1 MPAIA
6 ITTITNIIANLTMR
20 DQKFFSR
27 YRAPRVATPNLVAAQ
42 VDSYNS
48 LLTEGVKEI
57 FKEFTPIKDYSG
69 KKFDLEF
76 VRIELGQPK
85 FDEHYAKVQKMTL
98 DIPLRAI
105 VRLKN
110 KAQIIEK
117 EQEIF
122 LADFPVMTSHGTFII
137 NGVERVIVPQLARS
151 YGVFFTTDEVK
162 GKRHFGAKIIP
173 ARGAWIEIE
182 VDADGQLQVRIDRK
196 RKFPATSLLRVFGAG
211 SDAEIKA
218 LFAESEYGAKWA
230 AQALE
235 KDPAKSVDEAYI
247 EIHKRLR
254 DGDLATVANAREYIN
269 SIFGEDRYDLS
280 RVGRFRFNQR
290 FDKSL
295 DEKELTRKTLSLD
308 DIVTVLN
315 QTLELENDP
324 EAVEDNIDHLGS
336 RRVRYVGEM
345 LQQRLRVGLT
355 HMKRNIQDRM
365 STIDTDAT
373 MPQQFVNPRPLQAR
387 IKEFFTTNQLSQ
399 FMQQENALTEI
410 EHLRTLSALG
420 PGGLT
425 RERAGFEVRDVHPS
439 HYGRL
444 CPIHTPEGPNI
455 GLILRLSTFARV
467 NEFGMIETPYVKI
480 KNGKVT
486 NEIVYLNAAEEE
498 KQSIAHGATKVEND
512 MIVDEMVEA
521 RLNGAPV
528 RAPRNE
534 VNYMD
539 IAAEQP
545 FSIATSMIPFLEHD
559 DANRSL
565 MGSNMQKQSTPC
577 ILPEAPL
584 VATGM
589 EGRAALDTGRLII
602 AEEEGT
608 IVQADGRRIIVK
620 NTKGKETEYPLV
632 NFVRTNGFTALHQR
646 PTVSVGTKVQKGDL
660 LADTSSTDNGQLALG
675 QNCLVA
681 FMCWSGANYEDAII
695 ISERMVKNSKFS
707 SIHIEEFVC
716 NVRDTKLGEEETTH
730 DIPNVSE
737 TKLRNLDEE
746 GIIRV
751 GSEVRPGDILV
762 GKITP
767 KGETQ
772 LTPEERLL
780 RSIFGDK
787 ARDVKDSSLRMENG
801 KRGRIISIKVFSREA
816 GHQLE
821 SGIIKRIH
829 IEIAQLRTVS
839 VGDKLAGRHGNKGVI
854 SRILPEED
862 MPYMEDGRPVDV
874 ILTPLGVPSR
884 MNLGQILELHL
895 GLAANTLNYQAICP
909 PFAGATEG
917 EIREELKK
925 AGFQENGKM
934 KLYDGRTGDAF
945 EQDISVGYMY
955 ILKLH
960 HMVEDKIHMRSIGPY
975 SLITQQPL
983 GGKAQ
988 GGGQRFGEM
997 EVWGLLGYGA
1007 AYTLRE
1013 MLTVKSDDIAGRSA
1027 AFDAIVRGERISHHY
1042 APASFNVLLHTL
1054 RGLAL
1059 DVELMQNGSAL
1070 VNARKTPGAEVADF
1084 DALRI
1089 RPASPEKILEWS
1101 HGEVTKPETI
1111 NYRTQRPE
1119 KNSLFDEKIFGPERD
1134 YECYCGKYRGIRYK
1148 GIVCEKCGVEITRS
1162 IVRRERMGHVD
1173 LAVPVA
1179 HVWFLRAIPS
1189 RLSMALGVASGDLE
1203 KVVYFAGYMV
1213 TSVNKDEKTRICAE
1227 LDAEFKSKTKNLQDE
1242 KSKDKIKELFTEAK
1256 RDIESITLGAV
1267 LDEPR
1272 YHRYTIKYGAMFE
1285 AGIGAEAIFE
1295 LCKKLNLKQMIADA
1309 EVSLEKAGAAE
1320 REKTSK
1326 RLSILRGMERAN
1338 IRPEW
1343 MFLTRIPVI
1352 PPGLRPMVALDGGR
1366 HATSD
1371 ANDLYR
1377 RVINR
1382 NNRLKKLLEIHAP
1395 DVILRNEKRIL
1406 QEAVD
1411 ALIDNS
1417 IRHGG
1422 AAFSATTQA
1431 RTRPL
1436 KSLSD
1441 NLKGKHGLFRQNLLG
1456 KRVDYSGRSVIVVGP
1471 ELKLSQCGLPK
1482 HMALELFR
1490 PFVIGKL
1497 LEKELAYNI
1506 RGAGRLIDEGVP
1518 EVWAILE
1525 NIIKDKYVLLNRAP
1539 TLHRLGI
1546 QAFQPILIEGN
1557 AIQLHP
1563 LVCSAFNAD
1572 FDGDQMAVHVP
1583 LSPESQAEAREI
1595 MSATKNILKPGNG
1608 EAVVASKL
1616 LDILLGAYWMT
1627 KEVEGAMGENLAFP
1641 SPNAAILAY
1650 DYGRVGFQAK
1660 IKVMPSE
1667 KEKYAA
1673 FGGQIFETTVGRLL
1687 FNTVFPN
1694 DYPFINQAVDK
1705 KGLAKIIDNLIARYG
1720 LEKIPEIMD
1729 RIKNFG
1735 FRYVTQSGI
1744 TWSLDD
1750 IRIPEEKNG
1759 IVAVAQKKSEE
1770 IIRHW
1775 QEGLLSEEERY
1786 RMNIE
1791 VWHNAKADV
1800 EKLIPGTLVVNG
1812 PVSDMLKS
1820 GARGSVAQVTQMAG
1834 MKGLIASPTGDT
1846 IELPVTKSMKE
1857 GLSPIE
1863 YFLTTHGSRS
1873 GLASTALSTAKA
1885 GYLTR
1890 RLFDVAQDIVVT
1902 EEECGTTTGLTIRRE
1917 SASGIGTFL
1926 AKNIEGRFLA
1936 ADVEHDG
1943 KVEYKKG
1950 QFITSVDAKHIEE
1963 MGTPSVY
1970 VRSPVGCKS
1979 QQGVCVHCYGADL
1992 GTMKPVALGEAVGTV
2007 AAQAIGEPGT
2017 QLTMNIK
2024 HAGGAAS
2031 AAGDVTQG
2039 LPRVEEIFERRTP
2052 RNPAVV
2058 ATVSGE
2064 VVEIKNDGKEK
2075 VICVAP
2081 DLEHRKAGAKKDVIE
2096 YDLNYRRVPLVKV
2109 GEKIVK
2115 GQLITDGSADL
2126 SDLFK
2131 YAGKEKTQEYII
2143 KEVVKI
2149 YELQGASI
2157 SVKHLETIVRQMFS
2171 RVRITSPGATEF
2183 SNGDVISE
2191 NEFALINGETLDAAG
2206 EVSTAE
2212 PLVMGIL
2219 DVSLSR
2225 ASFLSAAS
2233 FQNTTRMLI
2242 RAAMYGSVDYL
2253 TGLKENVIIGRLIPA
2268 GTGFKGSPKE
2278 QLINRYGGQVTP
2290 EPVEVEKEVA

>member
-1 MPAIA
+1 
-6 ITTITNIIANLTMR
+6 MR
-20 DQKFFSR
+20 EQKTFSR
-27 YRAPRVATPNLVAAQ
+27 FRAPRVETPNLTEAQ
-42 VDSYNS
+42 TNSYKV
-48 LLTEGVKEI
+48 LMKDGVKEI
-57 FKEFTPIKDYSG
+57 FKEFTPIRDYSG

-76 VRIELGQPK
+76 VKIEIGEPK
-85 FDEHYAKVQKMTL
+85 FDEHYAKEQKMTL
-98 DIPLRAI
+98 DLPLRAI
-105 VRLKN
+105 VRLLN
-110 KAQIIEK
+110 KTTGESK

-122 LADFPVMTSHGTFII
+122 LADFPVMTSHGTFVI

-151 YGVFFTTDEVK
+151 YGVFFTAEEVK
-162 GKRHFGAKIIP
+162 GKRHFGAKLIP

-182 VDADGQLQVRIDRK
+182 AETDGGLAVRIDRK
-196 RKFPATSLLRVFGAG
+196 RKFPALSLLRVFGAG
-211 SDAEIKA
+211 SDEEIKKLFTTDMGKKFVEDA
-218 LFAESEYGAKWA
+218 LA
-230 AQALE
+230 
-235 KDPAKSVDEAYI
+235 KDPAKSIDDAYI

-269 SIFGEDRYDLS
+269 SIFGDERYDLS

-290 FDKSL
+290 FDLPL
-295 DEKELTRKTLSLD
+295 DEVSLARKTLSLED
-308 DIVTVLN
+308 LVTVFTN
-315 QTLELENDP
+315 ILELENDP
-324 EAVEDNIDHLGS
+324 NAVEDNIDHLGS

-399 FMQQENALTEI
+399 FMQQENALTEL

-455 GLILRLSTFARV
+455 GLILRLSTFARL
-467 NEFGMIETPYVKI
+467 NEFGMIETPYVKVDKGRI
-480 KNGKVT
+480 T
-486 NEIVYLNAAEEE
+486 TDIVYLNAAEEE
-498 KQSIAHGATKVEND
+498 KRSIAHGATK
-512 MIVDEMVEA
+512 IVDEKIADELVDARVGGEPTRIPRDDVE
-521 RLNGAPV
+521 L
-528 RAPRNE
+528 
-534 VNYMD
+534 MD
-539 IAAEQP
+539 VSAEQP
-545 FSIATSMIPFLEHD
+545 FSVATSMIPFLEHD
-559 DANRSL
+559 DANRAL
-565 MGSNMQKQSTPC
+565 MGSNMQKQATPC
-577 ILPEAPL
+577 IVPEAPL
-584 VATGM
+584 VGTGM
-589 EGRAALDTGRLII
+589 EARAAKDTGRLHI
-602 AEEEGT
+602 ALEDGLV
-608 IVQADGRRIIVK
+608 IQADGRKIIVK
-620 NTKGKETEYPLV
+620 NSKGKDTTYPLI

-646 PTVSVGTKVQKGDL
+646 PAVSIGTYVKKGDL
-660 LADTSSTDNGQLALG
+660 LADTSSSDGGQLALG

-695 ISERMVKNSKFS
+695 ISERMVKDSKFS

-716 NVRDTKLGEEETTH
+716 NVRDTKLGPEETTH

-737 TKLRNLDEE
+737 AKLRNLDED
-746 GIIRV
+746 GVVRV

-801 KRGRIISIKVFSREA
+801 KRGRIIGVKVFSREM

-829 IEIAQLRTVS
+829 VEIAQLRTVS

-862 MPYMEDGRPVDV
+862 MPYTADGKPVDV

-917 EIREELKK
+917 EIREELSK
-925 AGFQENGKM
+925 AGFKENGKM
-934 KLYDGRTGDAF
+934 QLFDGRTGEAF

-955 ILKLH
+955 IMKLH

-997 EVWGLLGYGA
+997 EVWALLGYGA

-1013 MLTVKSDDIAGRSA
+1013 MLTVKSDDIQGRSA
-1027 AFDAIVRGERISHHY
+1027 AFDAIVRGERITHHY

-1059 DVELMQNGSAL
+1059 DVELMRGGSA
-1070 VNARKTPGAEVADF
+1070 VTNARKTPGAEASDF
-1084 DALRI
+1084 DAVRI

-1148 GIVCEKCGVEITRS
+1148 GIICEKCGVEITRS

-1189 RLSMALGVASGDLE
+1189 RLAMVLGISGSDLE
-1203 KVVYFAGYMV
+1203 KVVYFAGYI
-1213 TSVNKDEKTRICAE
+1213 VNQVHREEKERIMGELEAE
-1227 LDAEFKSKTKNLQDE
+1227 YKAKMKNLQDE
-1242 KSKDKIKELFTEAK
+1242 KSKDKMKELFLEAK
-1256 RDIESITLGAV
+1256 KDIESLVIGAV

-1272 YHRYTIKYGAMFE
+1272 YHRYVIKYGAMFE
-1285 AGIGAEAIFE
+1285 AGIGAEALYQ
-1295 LCKKLNLKQMIADA
+1295 LCRNLDVKKMITDTLT
-1309 EVSLEKAGAAE
+1309 SLEKAGAAE
-1320 REKTSK
+1320 REKLGK
-1326 RLSILRGMERAN
+1326 RLSILRGMAKSN

-1343 MFLTRIPVI
+1343 MFLTRIPII

-1371 ANDLYR
+1371 INDLYR

-1411 ALIDNS
+1411 TLIDNS

-1422 AAFSATTQA
+1422 AAYSATTQA

-1436 KSLSD
+1436 KSLAD

-1471 ELKLSQCGLPK
+1471 ELKLNQCGLPK

-1525 NIIKDKYVLLNRAP
+1525 DVIREKYVLLNRAP

-1608 EAVVASKL
+1608 EPVIAAKL
-1616 LDILLGAYWMT
+1616 LDILLGTYWMT
-1627 KEVEGAMGENLAFP
+1627 KEIIGAKGEGLAFP

-1650 DYGRVGFQAK
+1650 DHGQVGFQAK
-1660 IKVMPSE
+1660 IRVLPSE
-1667 KEKYAA
+1667 KEKYSAY
-1673 FGGQIFETTVGRLL
+1673 GGQIFETTAGRLL
-1687 FNTVFPN
+1687 FNTVFPS
-1694 DYPFINQAVDK
+1694 DYPYINAAIDK
-1705 KGLAKIIDNLIARYG
+1705 KGLAKLIDNLIDRYG
-1720 LEKIPEIMD
+1720 LDKIPEFMD

-1750 IRIPEEKNG
+1750 IRVPEEKG
-1759 IVAVAQKKSEE
+1759 AIIEAAQKKSQEVVS
-1770 IIRHW
+1770 HW
-1775 QEGLLSEEERY
+1775 EQGLLSEEERY

-1791 VWHNAKADV
+1791 IWHDAKSQV
-1800 EKLIPGTLVVNG
+1800 EKLIPGMLVVDG
-1812 PVSDMLKS
+1812 PVSDMLRS

-1857 GLSPIE
+1857 GLSPLE

-1902 EEECGTTTGLTIRRE
+1902 GEECGTKEGLVIQRE

-1926 AKNIEGRFLA
+1926 AKNIEGRYLA
-1936 ADVEHDG
+1936 SDIEHEG
-1943 KVEYKKG
+1943 KVIYKKG
-1950 QFITSVDAKHIEE
+1950 HFLLGPDARHIEE
-1963 MGTPSVY
+1963 LGLPSVY
-1970 VRSPVGCKS
+1970 VRSPVGCKAHR
-1979 QQGVCVHCYGADL
+1979 GICAHCYGADL
-1992 GTMKPVALGEAVGTV
+1992 GTGKPVALGEAVGTV

-2031 AAGDVTQG
+2031 AGGDVTQG
-2039 LPRVEEIFERRTP
+2039 LPRVEEIFERRIP
-2052 RNPAVV
+2052 RNPAII
-2058 ATVSGE
+2058 ATVSGD
-2064 VVEIKNDGKEK
+2064 VIEIITDDKEK
-2075 VICVAP
+2075 IIRIAP
-2081 DLEHRKAGAKKDVIE
+2081 DLEHKSKTKKEFFE
-2096 YDLNYRRVPLVKV
+2096 YSGHTRRVPTVKV
-2109 GEKIVK
+2109 GDKVTK
-2115 GQLITDGSADL
+2115 GQLLTDGSADL
-2126 SDLFK
+2126 SDLFE
-2131 YAGKEKTQEYII
+2131 YAGKEVTQEYII
-2143 KEVVKI
+2143 TEVLKI
-2149 YELQGASI
+2149 YELQGANI
-2157 SVKHLETIVRQMFS
+2157 SAKHLETIIRQMFS
-2171 RVRITSPGATEF
+2171 RIKVVKSGDTEY
-2183 SNGDVISE
+2183 SKGDVVTEADMIAA
-2191 NEFALINGETLDAAG
+2191 NDVVAANGG
-2206 EVSTAE
+2206 EKAQVE

-2225 ASFLSAAS
+2225 PSFLSAAS

-2242 RAAMYGSVDYL
+2242 KASMYGSVDRL
-2253 TGLKENVIIGRLIPA
+2253 EGLKENVIIGRLIPA
-2268 GTGFKGSPKE
+2268 GTGFRGSPKE
-2278 QLINRYGGQVTP
+2278 KLVNRYAPTTP
-2290 EPVEVEKEVA
+2290 ADVAVEKETV